1 MSRIQMIEAIILAAG
16 QGTRMKSKKA
26 KVLHELGGKTLL
38 QHVVDAIQPLS
49 SSVNIVIGN
58 DAELIKNSI
67 NSRSISWVLQKMQLG
82 TGHAIQQA
90 ISNIND
96 ELTCVILYGDVPLI
110 TTNTIKSLIDKSEKN
125 GFSLLSV
132 LLDDPNG
139 YGRIIRDKKELI
151 KAIVEDKDADVNER
165 KINEINTGI
174 MAIQGLLLKKY
185 ITQLEPNNS
194 QGEFYLTDIVKIAVK
209 DNVTIS
215 SLVCDN
221 VSEVMGI
228 NDKNQLAEA
237 ERIYQQQQAKEL
249 MSKGLTI
256 KDPNRFDCRGS
267 LIFGKDCSV
276 DINVVLEGENE
287 LGENVLIAPNCIIK
301 NAKIGDHAEIKANT
315 IIEDAV
321 IGSHTTIG
329 PFARI
334 RPETEVGNSARIG
347 NFVEI
352 KKSSIDGGSKVPHL
366 SYVGDSTIGKN
377 VNIGAGVITC
387 NYDGVNQHQTI
398 IEDGVFIGS
407 DTQLIAPVSIGENAT
422 IGAGST
428 ITQDVPSE
436 RLTLSRKKQKT
447 IPSWKRKK

>member
-1 MSRIQMIEAIILAAG
+1 MSRIKMIEAIILAAG

-26 KVLHELGGKTLL
+26 KVLHELGDKTLL

-49 SSVNIVIGN
+49 TSINIVIGN
-58 DAELIKNSI
+58 NAELVKNSI
-67 NSRSISWVLQKMQLG
+67 NNRSINWVLQKMQLG

-110 TTNTIKSLIDKSEKN
+110 TTNTIKTLVDKSQKN

-132 LLDDPNG
+132 LLNDPNG
-139 YGRIIRDKKELI
+139 YGRIIRNKNDLI

-174 MAIQGLLLKKY
+174 MAIQGSLLKKY
-185 ITQLEPNNS
+185 IPQLKPNNS
-194 QGEFYLTDIVKIAVK
+194 QGELYLTDIVKIAFE
-209 DNVTIS
+209 DNITIS

-267 LIFGKDCSV
+267 LIFGNDCSV

-287 LGENVLIAPNCIIK
+287 LGENVIIAPNCIIK
-301 NAKIGDHAEIKANT
+301 NAKIGDNAEIKANT

-334 RPETEVGNSARIG
+334 RPETKVGNSARIG
-347 NFVEI
+347 NFVEV
-352 KKSSIDGGSKVPHL
+352 KKSSIDDGSKVPHL
-366 SYVGDSTIGKN
+366 SYIGDSTIGKN
-377 VNIGAGVITC
+377 VNVGAGVITC
-387 NYDGVNQHQTI
+387 NYDGINKHQTV

-407 DTQLIAPVSIGENAT
+407 DTQLIAPVTIGENAT

-428 ITQDVPSE
+428 ITQDVPRE
-436 RLTLSRKKQKT
+436 KLALSRKKQKT
-447 IPSWKRKK
+447 ISNWKRKK

>member
-1 MSRIQMIEAIILAAG
+1 MIEAIILAAG

-38 QHVVDAIQPLS
+38 QHVIDAIQPLS
-49 SSVNIVIGN
+49 SSINIVIGN

-110 TTNTIKSLIDKSEKN
+110 TTNTIKSLIDKSQKN

-174 MAIQGLLLKKY
+174 MAIQGSLLKKY
-185 ITQLEPNNS
+185 IAQLEPNNS

-352 KKSSIDGGSKVPHL
+352 KKSSIDEGSKFPPKL
-366 SYVGDSTIGKN
+366 CGDSTIGKN
-377 VNIGAGVITC
+377 VTSVLAFITC
-387 NYDGVNQHQTI
+387 HYDGVNKHQTI
-398 IEDGVFIGS
+398 IEDGVFVGS
-407 DTQLIAPVSIGENAT
+407 DTQLIAPVTVGENAT

-436 RLTLSRKKQKT
+436 KLTLSRKKQKT
-447 IPSWKRKK
+447 IPNWKREK

>member
-1 MSRIQMIEAIILAAG
+1 MIEAIILAAG

-26 KVLHELGGKTLL
+26 KVLHELGDKTLL

-49 SSVNIVIGN
+49 TSINIVIGN
-58 DAELIKNSI
+58 NAELVKNSI
-67 NSRSISWVLQKMQLG
+67 NNRSINWVLQKMQLG

-110 TTNTIKSLIDKSEKN
+110 TTNTIKTLVDKSQKN

-132 LLDDPNG
+132 LLNDPNG
-139 YGRIIRDKKELI
+139 YGRIIRNKNDLI

-174 MAIQGLLLKKY
+174 MAIQGSLLKKY
-185 ITQLEPNNS
+185 IPQLKPNNS
-194 QGEFYLTDIVKIAVK
+194 QGELYLTDIVKIAFE
-209 DNVTIS
+209 DNITIS

-237 ERIYQQQQAKEL
+237 ERIYQQQQAKEF

-267 LIFGKDCSV
+267 LIFGNDCSV
-276 DINVVLEGENE
+276 DINVVIEGEN
-287 LGENVLIAPNCIIK
+287 VIIAPNCIIK
-301 NAKIGDHAEIKANT
+301 NAKIGDNAEIKANT

-334 RPETEVGNSARIG
+334 RPETEVGNNARIG
-347 NFVEI
+347 NFVEV
-352 KKSSIDGGSKVPHL
+352 KKSSIDDGSKVPHL
-366 SYVGDSTIGKN
+366 SYIGDSTIGKN
-377 VNIGAGVITC
+377 VNVGAGVITC
-387 NYDGVNQHQTI
+387 NYDGINKHQTV

-407 DTQLIAPVSIGENAT
+407 DTQLIAPVTIGENAT

-428 ITQDVPSE
+428 ITQDVPRE
-436 RLTLSRKKQKT
+436 KLALSRKKQKT
-447 IPSWKRKK
+447 ISNWKRKK

>member
-1 MSRIQMIEAIILAAG
+1 MSRIKMIEAIILAAG

-110 TTNTIKSLIDKSEKN
+110 TTNTIKSLIDKSQKN

-174 MAIQGLLLKKY
+174 MAIQGSLLKKY
-185 ITQLEPNNS
+185 IAQLEPNNS

-352 KKSSIDGGSKVPHL
+352 KKSSIDEGSKVPHL

-387 NYDGVNQHQTI
+387 NYDGVNKHQTI
-398 IEDGVFIGS
+398 IEDGVFVGS
-407 DTQLIAPVSIGENAT
+407 DTQLIAPVTVGENAT

-436 RLTLSRKKQKT
+436 KLTLSRKKQKT
-447 IPSWKRKK
+447 IPNWKREK

>member
-1 MSRIQMIEAIILAAG
+1 MSRIKMIEAIILAAG

-38 QHVVDAIQPLS
+38 QHVIDAIQPLS
-49 SSVNIVIGN
+49 SSINIVIGN

-110 TTNTIKSLIDKSEKN
+110 TTNTIKSLIDKSQKN

-174 MAIQGLLLKKY
+174 MAIQGSLLKKY
-185 ITQLEPNNS
+185 IAQLEPNNS

-352 KKSSIDGGSKVPHL
+352 KKSSIDEGSKVPHL

-387 NYDGVNQHQTI
+387 NYDGVNKHQTI
-398 IEDGVFIGS
+398 IEDGVFVGS
-407 DTQLIAPVSIGENAT
+407 DTQLIAPVTVGENAT

-436 RLTLSRKKQKT
+436 KLTLSRKKQKT
-447 IPSWKRKK
+447 IPNWKREK

>member
-1 MSRIQMIEAIILAAG
+1 MSHIQMIEAIILAAG

-26 KVLHELGGKTLL
+26 KVLHELGDKTLL

-49 SSVNIVIGN
+49 TSINIVIGN
-58 DAELIKNSI
+58 KAELVKNSI
-67 NSRSISWVLQKMQLG
+67 NNRSINWVLQKMQLG

-96 ELTCVILYGDVPLI
+96 KLTCVILYGDVPLI
-110 TTNTIKSLIDKSEKN
+110 TTNTIKTLVDKSQKN

-132 LLDDPNG
+132 LLNDPNG
-139 YGRIIRDKKELI
+139 YGRIIRNKNELI

-174 MAIQGLLLKKY
+174 MAIQGSLLKKY
-185 ITQLEPNNS
+185 IPQLKPNNS
-194 QGEFYLTDIVKIAVK
+194 QGELYLTDIVKIAFE
-209 DNVTIS
+209 DNITIS

-237 ERIYQQQQAKEL
+237 ERIYQQQQAKEF

-267 LIFGKDCSV
+267 LIFGNDCSV

-287 LGENVLIAPNCIIK
+287 LGENVIIAPNCIIK
-301 NAKIGDHAEIKANT
+301 NAKIGDNAEIKANT

-334 RPETEVGNSARIG
+334 RPETEVGNNARIG
-347 NFVEI
+347 NFVEV
-352 KKSSIDGGSKVPHL
+352 KKSSIDDGSKVTHL
-366 SYVGDSTIGKN
+366 SYIGDSTIGRN
-377 VNIGAGVITC
+377 VNVGAGVITC
-387 NYDGVNQHQTI
+387 NYDGINKHQTV

-407 DTQLIAPVSIGENAT
+407 DTQLIAPVTIGENAT

-428 ITQDVPSE
+428 ITQDVPRE
-436 RLTLSRKKQKT
+436 RLALSRKKQKT
-447 IPSWKRKK
+447 ISNWKRKK

>member
-1 MSRIQMIEAIILAAG
+1 MIEAIILAAG

-38 QHVVDAIQPLS
+38 QHVIDAIQPLS
-49 SSVNIVIGN
+49 SSINIVIGN

-90 ISNIND
+90 ISNINV
-96 ELTCVILYGDVPLI
+96 ELTCVILFGDVPLI
-110 TTNTIKSLIDKSEKN
+110 TTNTIKSLIDKSQKN

-174 MAIQGLLLKKY
+174 MAIQGSLLKKY
-185 ITQLEPNNS
+185 IAQLEPNNS

-352 KKSSIDGGSKVPHL
+352 KKSSIDEGSKVPHL

-387 NYDGVNQHQTI
+387 NYDGVNKHQTI
-398 IEDGVFIGS
+398 IEDGVFVGS
-407 DTQLIAPVSIGENAT
+407 DTQLIAPVTVGENAT

-436 RLTLSRKKQKT
+436 KLTLSRKKQKT
-447 IPSWKRKK
+447 IPNWKREK

>member
-1 MSRIQMIEAIILAAG
+1 MIEAIILAAG

-49 SSVNIVIGN
+49 SSINIVIGN

-90 ISNIND
+90 ISNINV
-96 ELTCVILYGDVPLI
+96 ELTCVILFGDVPLI

-174 MAIQGLLLKKY
+174 MAIQGSLLKKY
-185 ITQLEPNNS
+185 IAQLEPNNS

-321 IGSHTTIG
+321 IGNHTTIG

-387 NYDGVNQHQTI
+387 NYDGVNKHQTI
-398 IEDGVFIGS
+398 IEDGVFVGS
-407 DTQLIAPVSIGENAT
+407 DTQLIAPVTIGENAT

-436 RLTLSRKKQKT
+436 KLTLSRKKQKT
-447 IPSWKRKK
+447 IPNWNREK

>member
-1 MSRIQMIEAIILAAG
+1 MIEAIILAAG

-26 KVLHELGGKTLL
+26 KVLHELGDKTLL

-49 SSVNIVIGN
+49 TSINIVIGN
-58 DAELIKNSI
+58 NAELVKNSI
-67 NSRSISWVLQKMQLG
+67 NNRSINWVLQKMQLG

-110 TTNTIKSLIDKSEKN
+110 TTNTIKTLVDKSQKN

-132 LLDDPNG
+132 LLNDPNG
-139 YGRIIRDKKELI
+139 YGRIIRNKNELI
-151 KAIVEDKDADVNER
+151 KAIVEDNDADVNER

-174 MAIQGLLLKKY
+174 MAIQGSLLKKY
-185 ITQLEPNNS
+185 IPQLKPNNS
-194 QGEFYLTDIVKIAVK
+194 QGELYLTDIVKIAFE
-209 DNVTIS
+209 DNITIS

-237 ERIYQQQQAKEL
+237 ERIYQQQQATEF

-267 LIFGKDCSV
+267 LIFGNDCSV

-287 LGENVLIAPNCIIK
+287 LGENVIIAPNCIIK
-301 NAKIGDHAEIKANT
+301 NAKIGDNAEIKANT

-347 NFVEI
+347 NFVEV
-352 KKSSIDGGSKVPHL
+352 KKSNIDDGSKVPHL
-366 SYVGDSTIGKN
+366 SYIGDSTIGKN
-377 VNIGAGVITC
+377 VNVGAGVITC
-387 NYDGVNQHQTI
+387 NYDGINKHQTV

-407 DTQLIAPVSIGENAT
+407 DTQLIAPVTIGENAT

-428 ITQDVPSE
+428 ITQDVPRE
-436 RLTLSRKKQKT
+436 KLALSRKKQKT
-447 IPSWKRKK
+447 ISNWKRKK

>member
-1 MSRIQMIEAIILAAG
+1 MIEAIILAAG

-26 KVLHELGGKTLL
+26 KVLHELGDKTLL

-49 SSVNIVIGN
+49 TSINIVIGN
-58 DAELIKNSI
+58 NAELVKNSI
-67 NSRSISWVLQKMQLG
+67 NNRSINWVLQKMQLG

-110 TTNTIKSLIDKSEKN
+110 TTNTIKTLVDKSQKN

-132 LLDDPNG
+132 LLNDPNG
-139 YGRIIRDKKELI
+139 YGRIIRNKNDLI

-174 MAIQGLLLKKY
+174 MAIQGSLLKKY
-185 ITQLEPNNS
+185 IPQLKPNNS
-194 QGEFYLTDIVKIAVK
+194 QGELYLTDIVKIAFE
-209 DNVTIS
+209 DNITIS

-237 ERIYQQQQAKEL
+237 ERIYQQQQAKEF

-267 LIFGKDCSV
+267 LIFGNDCSV

-287 LGENVLIAPNCIIK
+287 LGENVIIAPNCIIK
-301 NAKIGDHAEIKANT
+301 NAKIGDNAEIKANT

-334 RPETEVGNSARIG
+334 RPETKVGNSALIG
-347 NFVEI
+347 NFVEV
-352 KKSSIDGGSKVPHL
+352 KKSSIDDGSKVPHL
-366 SYVGDSTIGKN
+366 SYIGDSTIGKN
-377 VNIGAGVITC
+377 VNVGAGVITC
-387 NYDGVNQHQTI
+387 NYDGINKHQTV

-407 DTQLIAPVSIGENAT
+407 DTQLIAPVTIGENAT

-428 ITQDVPSE
+428 ITQDVPRE
-436 RLTLSRKKQKT
+436 RLALSRKKQKT
-447 IPSWKRKK
+447 ISNWKRKK

>member
-1 MSRIQMIEAIILAAG
+1 MSRIKMIEAIILAAG

-49 SSVNIVIGN
+49 SSINIVIGN

-110 TTNTIKSLIDKSEKN
+110 TTNTIKSLIDKSQKN

-174 MAIQGLLLKKY
+174 MAIQGSLLKKY
-185 ITQLEPNNS
+185 IAQLEPNNS

-352 KKSSIDGGSKVPHL
+352 KKSSIDEGSKVPHL

-387 NYDGVNQHQTI
+387 NYDGVNKHQTI
-398 IEDGVFIGS
+398 IEDGVFVGS
-407 DTQLIAPVSIGENAT
+407 DTQLIAPVTIGENAT

-436 RLTLSRKKQKT
+436 KLTLSRKKQKT
-447 IPSWKRKK
+447 IPNWKREK

>member
-1 MSRIQMIEAIILAAG
+1 MSRIKMIEAIILAAG
-16 QGTRMKSKKA
+16 QGTRMKSNKA
-26 KVLHELGGKTLL
+26 KVLHYLGGKTLL

-49 SSVNIVIGN
+49 TSINIVIGN

-67 NSRSISWVLQKMQLG
+67 NSRSISWVLQKIQLG

-110 TTNTIKSLIDKSEKN
+110 TTNTIKSLIDKSQKN

-174 MAIQGLLLKKY
+174 MAIQGSLLKKY
-185 ITQLEPNNS
+185 IAQLEPNNS
-194 QGEFYLTDIVKIAVK
+194 QGELYLTDIVKIAVK

-352 KKSSIDGGSKVPHL
+352 KKSSIDEGSKVPHL

-387 NYDGVNQHQTI
+387 NYDGVNKHQTI
-398 IEDGVFIGS
+398 IEDGVFVGS
-407 DTQLIAPVSIGENAT
+407 DTQLIAPVTVGENAT

-436 RLTLSRKKQKT
+436 KLTLSRKKQKT
-447 IPSWKRKK
+447 IPNWKREK

>member
-1 MSRIQMIEAIILAAG
+1 MIEAIILAAG

-26 KVLHELGGKTLL
+26 KVLHELGYKTLL

-49 SSVNIVIGN
+49 TSINIVIGN
-58 DAELIKNSI
+58 NAELVKNSI
-67 NSRSISWVLQKMQLG
+67 NNRSINWVLQKMQLG

-110 TTNTIKSLIDKSEKN
+110 TTNTIKTLVDKSQKN

-132 LLDDPNG
+132 FLNHPNG
-139 YGRIIRDKKELI
+139 YGRIIRNKNELI

-174 MAIQGLLLKKY
+174 MAIQGSLLKKY
-185 ITQLEPNNS
+185 IPQLKPNNS
-194 QGEFYLTDIVKIAVK
+194 QGELYLTDIVKIAFE
-209 DNVTIS
+209 DNITIS

-267 LIFGKDCSV
+267 LIFGNDCSV

-287 LGENVLIAPNCIIK
+287 LGENVIIAPNCIIK
-301 NAKIGDHAEIKANT
+301 NAKIGDNAEIKANT

-334 RPETEVGNSARIG
+334 RPETEVGNNARIG
-347 NFVEI
+347 NFVEV
-352 KKSSIDGGSKVPHL
+352 KKSSIDDGSKVPHL
-366 SYVGDSTIGKN
+366 SYIGDSTIGKN
-377 VNIGAGVITC
+377 VNVGAGVITC
-387 NYDGVNQHQTI
+387 NYDGINKHQTV

-407 DTQLIAPVSIGENAT
+407 DTQLIAPVTIGENAT

-428 ITQDVPSE
+428 ITQDAPRE

-447 IPSWKRKK
+447 ISNWKRKK